1 MANSSIPQGIREWY
15 MYEGYIIA
23 RLISK
28 SSGDVT
34 DTSVQRTAVLR
45 ITQEDAPAVG
55 PEHLV
60 LNRNDIHQQD

>member
-1 MANSSIPQGIREWY
+1 